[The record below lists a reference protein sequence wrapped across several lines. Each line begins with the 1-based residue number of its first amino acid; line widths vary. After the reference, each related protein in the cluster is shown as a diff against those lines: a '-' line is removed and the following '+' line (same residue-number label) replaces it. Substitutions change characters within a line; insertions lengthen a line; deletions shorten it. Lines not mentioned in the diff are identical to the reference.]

1 MRSNKAIYP
10 VIFVDS
16 NVPMYLVGTPH
27 PNKGRAQVLLDQLAR
42 SKSRFVTDVE
52 VYQEILH
59 RYTAIRC
66 PDGIDAAFACLDGI
80 VDKKLT
86 FSMAEIHAAR
96 TILESVGGISARDAL
111 HVAVMRS
118 AGVNRILSFDRGF
131 DACPGIQRLS

>member
-27 PNKGRAQVLLDQLAR
+27 PNKDRARVLLDELAR
-42 SKSRFVTDVE
+42 SESRFVTDVE
-52 VYQEILH
+52 VYQEILR

-80 VDKKLT
+80 ADKTLT
-86 FSMAEIHAAR
+86 FGMAEIRAAR
-96 TILESVGGISARDAL
+96 AILESVHGISARDAL
-111 HVAVMRS
+111 HVAVMHV
-118 AGVNRILSFDRGF
+118 AGVSRILTFDRGF
-131 DACPGIQRLS
+131 DACPGIERLS